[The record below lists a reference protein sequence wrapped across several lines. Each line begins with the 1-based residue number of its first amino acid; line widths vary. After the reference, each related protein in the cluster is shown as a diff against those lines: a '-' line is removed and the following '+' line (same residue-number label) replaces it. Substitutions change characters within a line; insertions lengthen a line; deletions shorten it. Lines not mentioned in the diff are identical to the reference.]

1 MQPTITFI
9 PKARAVLTIFQPS
22 RMPVH
27 FISLMFMPVKAPMM
41 PRMSA
46 SLCMLSSANMGRG
59 DCCVTQAISSS
70 WVLGIGCSTITTPC
84 SCSHRIMSS
93 ACCLSFHPWLASTAM
108 GRGVTLRMVSI
119 ISLSLSLPSFT
130 FRMLNLSAHSFVFSR
145 TTSGLSMPMVKVVE
159 GAFEGF
165 SPHI

>member
-46 SLCMLSSANMGRG
+46 SLCMLSSQR
-59 DCCVTQAISSS
+59 
-70 WVLGIGCSTITTPC
+70 
-84 SCSHRIMSS
+84 RII
-93 ACCLSFHPWLASTAM
+93 L
-108 GRGVTLRMVSI
+108 TLRIRQLAVERSLKPIRLPI
-119 ISLSLSLPSFT
+119 IGRQAHQQNSF
-130 FRMLNLSAHSFVFSR
+130 RSV
-145 TTSGLSMPMVKVVE
+145 
-159 GAFEGF
+159 
-165 SPHI
+165 PHRERRV